1 MGVIQSELLCDIWLA
16 RVGGRD
22 ASLRT
27 AVNFSPPTRPT
38 KRSSV
43 RLPVSSCV
51 PSGIAHRACLLSA
64 SSLRSVL
71 RTAHLVLCVPRVAC
85 PTACRAPLLGA
96 PCGLKPE
103 VPLGRMR
110 AFLDHRSPCQS
121 ACGRAPNPTVR
132 RCRLSSP
139 PSQKEMLEFGP

>member
-16 RVGGRD
+16 RD

-43 RLPVSSCV
+43 RLTVSSCV

-64 SSLRSVL
+64 STLRSVL
-71 RTAHLVLCVPRVAC
+71 RTAHLGVPRVAC

-110 AFLDHRSPCQS
+110 AFLDRRSPCQS

-139 PSQKEMLEFGP
+139 PSQKDMLEFGP